1 MAAVVG
7 EAQQGAV
14 SPAPAREPRVWVWR
28 VVLAALLAGTAVLYV
43 WNLSANGW
51 ANAFYS
57 AAVQA
62 GSQSWK
68 AFLFGSSDALNSI
81 TVDKP
86 PMSLW
91 PMGLSVRLFGLNA
104 WSLLAPQ
111 ALMGVASV
119 ALLWDAVRR
128 RFGEPAGLI
137 AGLVLALTPVAVAI
151 YRYNNPD
158 ALLVLLMIGAAWA
171 LLRAIDDGRTRWL
184 VLCGVLVG
192 FGYLTKQLQVAL
204 VMPAFAITYLIAGP
218 PKLAKRLWQL
228 AAGLAAAVVAAG
240 WWVAVVQLWPA
251 ADRPWIG
258 GSQHNSILELTF
270 AYNGF
275 GRLTGDE
282 PGSIGGFALLG
293 RESAGARGEAVMRA
307 WGEPGVGRMFQ
318 PLQVGQISWLL
329 PAALVFFVALL
340 VWRWR
345 APRTDTQ
352 RASVLLWGLWL
363 VSTAAVFSFMAGIFH
378 PYYTIALAPAIAA
391 LVGIGVVV
399 MWRLRDRLWPQ
410 ATLAAA
416 AAATVATTFF
426 VLRYT
431 AHYYPWLRWVGVAGV
446 AVIIVWLLGIGAG
459 WAERRAVKIAV
470 VIGAVALGLSGPFA
484 YALTTIHGGNSGALP
499 SAGPPVSFLR
509 HGPPFGRSIGSANPG
524 AGPAPWQAGGRNRG
538 CTLTDAG
545 KPEQAVVDKL
555 KDDADSYTW
564 VAATIGSVC
573 ASGYQLAAGHPVM
586 PVGGFN
592 GSDPWPPESEFQRL
606 AVSGKIHY
614 FIVDPNNDDIVS
626 YGGAVH
632 LNNSGVIQ
640 QWVQRNFSPIPMADV
655 TLYDLTR

>member
-1 MAAVVG
+1 MAAVVT
-7 EAQQGAV
+7 EAQQEPGA
-14 SPAPAREPRVWVWR
+14 SAPPREPRVWVSR
-28 VVLAALLAGTAVLYV
+28 VALAALLAGTAVMYL
-43 WNLSANGW
+43 WNLGASGW

-62 GSQSWK
+62 GSSSWK
-68 AFLFGSSDALNSI
+68 AFLFGSSDPINSI

-91 PMGLSVRLFGLNA
+91 PMELSARLFGLNP
-104 WSLLAPQ
+104 WSILVPQ

-128 RFGEPAGLI
+128 RFGESAGLI
-137 AGLVLALTPVAVAI
+137 AGLVLALTPVEVVI
-151 YRYNNPD
+151 FRYNNPD
-158 ALLVLLMIGAAWA
+158 ALVVLLMIGAAWA
-171 LLRAIDDGRTRWL
+171 LLRAVDDGRTRWL
-184 VLCGVLVG
+184 ALCGVLIG
-192 FGYLTKQLQVAL
+192 FGYLAKQLQIAL
-204 VMPAFAITYLIAGP
+204 VMPAFAITYLIGGP
-218 PKLAKRLWQL
+218 PKLVKRVWQL
-228 AAGLAAAVVAAG
+228 AVGLAAAVVAAG
-240 WWVAVVQLWPA
+240 WWVMTVQLWPA

-282 PGSIGGFALLG
+282 PGSVGRFARLG
-293 RESAGARGEAVMRA
+293 RESTGPHGNALIST
-307 WGEPGVGRMFQ
+307 WGQPGLGRLFQ

-329 PAALVFFVALL
+329 GAALIFFVALI

-345 APRTDTQ
+345 APRTDAQ

-363 VSTAAVFSFMAGIFH
+363 ISTATVFSFMAGIFH
-378 PYYTIALAPAIAA
+378 AYYTVALAPAIAA

-399 MWRLRDRLWPQ
+399 TWRLRDRLWAQ

-431 AHYYPWLRWVGVAGV
+431 PNYYPWLRWISVASA
-446 AVIIVWLLGIGAG
+446 AVIIVWLLSIGAG
-459 WAERRAVKIAV
+459 WAERRVVKIAV
-470 VIGAVALGLSGPFA
+470 VVAAAALGLSGPFA
-484 YALTTIHGGNSGALP
+484 YALTTVHRGNAGALP
-499 SAGPPVSFLR
+499 SAGPPVVIER
-509 HGPPFGRSIGSANPG
+509 HGPPFGRGVGSANPG

-538 CTLTDAG
+538 CNLVDAG
-545 KPEQAVVDKL
+545 KPEPAVVDKL
-555 KDDADSYTW
+555 KENGASFTW

-592 GSDPWPPESEFQRL
+592 GSDPSPSEAAFQRL
-606 AVSGKIHY
+606 VVSGRIHY
-614 FIVDPNNDDIVS
+614 FIVDPTNDDTDS
-626 YGGAVH
+626 YSPAVH
-632 LNNSGVIQ
+632 LNNSGTIQ
-640 QWVQRNFSPIPMADV
+640 QWVKRNFAPIPMGDV
-655 TLYDLTR
+655 TLYDLTQ